1 MESNLERNQRQES
14 ASQTMKLV
22 HLNFI
27 SPFRIGKGE
36 NYIDAITV
44 YRAFIKAY
52 SLLGYDISEIV
63 DDAKV
68 KFSSLFPMNQ
78 GRLILRSPVKIV
90 ECNDRRIEKTIK
102 GASFIDFEVLKSAVL
117 PLKVSC
123 DGNQGIKIEGV
134 KDQVNVVRGVISMS
148 GEVHV
153 RSFQATQFNAFIDR
167 PTNSAVPFS
176 ITSFFL
182 EDGGILVSG
191 WNRRVES
198 ALSLLSETGFGG
210 KRSIGF
216 GKFKLIK
223 VEEFQNFRLRM
234 RNPSQEWKYLTGR
247 GFTEGEFIAERL
259 DKVNGISGDVNPVL
273 LPVMGLLPA
282 GSLLRKSERV
292 VKWIARDNVLVID
305 PITLG

>member
-1 MESNLERNQRQES
+1 MKSNLERNQRQES
-14 ASQTMKLV
+14 VAQAMKLV
-22 HLNFI
+22 HLNFS

-36 NYIDAITV
+36 NYIDAITI

-63 DDAKV
+63 HDAKV
-68 KFSSLFPMNQ
+68 KFSSLFPMNK
-78 GRLILRSPVKIV
+78 GRLILRSPIRTVI
-90 ECNDRRIEKTIK
+90 CNDRRIEKMIK
-102 GASFIDFEVLKSAVL
+102 GASLIDFEVLKSAEL
-117 PLKVSC
+117 PLTISC
-123 DGNQGIKIEGV
+123 DENQGIRVEGV
-134 KDQVNVVRGVISMS
+134 RDQVQVIHGVISAS
-148 GEVHV
+148 GGVHI
-153 RSFQATQFNAFIDR
+153 RSFQTTQFNAFIDR
-167 PTNSAVPFS
+167 STNSAVPFS

-198 ALSLLSETGFGG
+198 ALALLSETGFGG

-216 GKFKLIK
+216 GKFKIIK

-234 RNPSQEWKYLTGR
+234 RDPSQEWKYLTGR
-247 GFTEGEFIAERL
+247 GFATGEFIAERL
-259 DKVNGISGDVNPVL
+259 DKVNGISGDVNPVP

-282 GSLLRKSERV
+282 GSLLRESERV